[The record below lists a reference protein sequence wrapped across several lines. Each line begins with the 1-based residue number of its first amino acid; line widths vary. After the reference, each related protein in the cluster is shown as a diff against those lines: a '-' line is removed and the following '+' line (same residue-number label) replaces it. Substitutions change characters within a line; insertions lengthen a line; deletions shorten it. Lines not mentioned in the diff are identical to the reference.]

1 MMRDSLAAD
10 PARVEWGP
18 RFFVDGEPD
27 SVVGWGG
34 FKGPPVDGTVEIG
47 YEIAAGVQ
55 GRGFATAAARA
66 MVIEA
71 FASIPRAR
79 LSDIGRHCESR
90 PSLAGERPA
99 GSPALEVVAGNPSV
113 PAD

>member
-1 MMRDSLAAD
+1 MDLFERIRNT
-10 PARVEWGP
+10 PTVAR
-18 RFFVDGEPD
+18 
-27 SVVGWGG
+27 
-34 FKGPPVDGTVEIG
+34 
-47 YEIAAGVQ
+47 AAGLRASGLYPYFRAISENQ
-55 GRGFATAAARA
+55 GATHVVVHGRRLVMAGSNNYLGLTHDPR
-66 MVIEA
+66 VIEA